1 MEASPPTGPDVNNIS
16 AKDVDLRR
24 THTRAER
31 VNARAVEM
39 GHADVEELAADE
51 AHIRGPLQPRR
62 FELRIT
68 AECLDTRDIAAE
80 NVVVEHITG
89 TRSRQLRRRPSSP
102 PQTVPSW
109 SWTRKMFTHRAQP
122 VSLC

>member
-1 MEASPPTGPDVNNIS
+1 MWRVLMQDGGGISADRADVNSIS

-24 THTRAER
+24 TQTSAER

-62 FELRIT
+62 FRCGSPRSVWTPGTSPLRT
-68 AECLDTRDIAAE
+68 
-80 NVVVEHITG
+80 
-89 TRSRQLRRRPSSP
+89 
-102 PQTVPSW
+102 SW
-109 SWTRKMFTHRAQP
+109 
-122 VSLC
+122 